1 MLKEERME
9 KIVSM
14 FNTNDII
21 KISDIKDA
29 LAVTEMTVR
38 RDLKVLE
45 EKGLLTRIYGG
56 AKRNKTVTLNELS
69 SNEKRGIHIEEK
81 KYIAEIA
88 AKLVKDNDIIYIGP
102 GTTNEL
108 IYDYLNVSYAKIIT
122 NSMPVFLKFKD
133 DSRYEVILIGG
144 QYRSRTDVFVGNFT
158 NILLEKLRVKMA
170 FVGTNGIYK
179 NNVTTSSEE
188 EGVCQKIILDN
199 AAKRYILLDSSKIDK
214 EDFFCFYDLRNV
226 TAVITDNKMD
236 SQIKRE
242 YEKIVKVIN
251 N

>member
-69 SNEKRGIHIEEK
+69 SNEKRSIHIEEK